1 VIDDADKLASHLV
14 SLHRLDDLLQEKVG
28 GGGLSVGFERAVER
42 DGLEC
47 HAPITL
53 HKAEAFKS

>member
-1 VIDDADKLASHLV
+1 MEGLV
-14 SLHRLDDLLQEKVG
+14 GR
-28 GGGLSVGFERAVER
+28 FERAVER

-53 HKAEAFKS
+53 HSAEAFKS